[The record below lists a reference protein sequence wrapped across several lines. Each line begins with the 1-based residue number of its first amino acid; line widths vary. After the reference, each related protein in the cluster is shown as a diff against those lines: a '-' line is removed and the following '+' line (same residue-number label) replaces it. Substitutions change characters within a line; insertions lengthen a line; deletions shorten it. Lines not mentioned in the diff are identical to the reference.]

1 MNKSI
6 SKKNQQLRIGL
17 VVIITALSPL
27 TLINSASADK
37 GYRYWGYFQAA
48 PGSNT
53 WVAAMTGPT
62 VELKDGAVEGHSFSI
77 SNAEVPAVA
86 PSSTADFATLCAD
99 TPAAA
104 GKIRVGLVINFGE
117 ANIAPSGEVP
127 PKAIS
132 TCALVKSGATGVDVL
147 NTAVTVR
154 NDSSGLLCGIEG
166 YPATECAPEV
176 DMPIAQAV
184 ATGEN
189 PSDLSSTDEFSF
201 APTLA
206 VALAAL
212 FGILLTVAIKKRKQ
226 L

>member
-6 SKKNQQLRIGL
+6 SKKNQQIRIGL

>member
-176 DMPIAQAV
+176 DMPIVQAV
-184 ATGEN
+184 AIGEN
-189 PSDLSSTDEFSF
+189 PSDLASTDEFSF

>member
-6 SKKNQQLRIGL
+6 NNKNKQIRIGL
-17 VVIITALSPL
+17 VVIITALTPL

-176 DMPIAQAV
+176 DMPIVQAV
-184 ATGEN
+184 AIGEN

>member
-1 MNKSI
+1 MNRLSN
-6 SKKNQQLRIGL
+6 KKNHRIRIGL
-17 VVIITALSPL
+17 VVIITALSPV

-48 PGSNT
+48 PGSNN

-77 SNAEVPAVA
+77 SNADVPAVA
-86 PSSTADFATLCAD
+86 PSGSADFATLCAD

-127 PKAIS
+127 PKTIS
-132 TCALVKSGATGVDVL
+132 ACALVKSGATGVDVL

-189 PSDLSSTDEFSF
+189 QGDLASANEFSF

>member
-132 TCALVKSGATGVDVL
+132 TCALVNSGATGVDVL

>member
-6 SKKNQQLRIGL
+6 SKKNQQIRIGL

-48 PGSNT
+48 PESNN

-86 PSSTADFATLCAD
+86 PSSNADFATLCAD
-99 TPAAA
+99 TPSAA

>member
-6 SKKNQQLRIGL
+6 SKKNQQIRIGL

-48 PGSNT
+48 PESNN

>member
-6 SKKNQQLRIGL
+6 NNKNKQIRIGL
-17 VVIITALSPL
+17 VVIITARTPL

>member
-1 MNKSI
+1 MNKLSI
-6 SKKNQQLRIGL
+6 KRKQRLRISL

-48 PGSNT
+48 PGSNN

-77 SNAEVPAVA
+77 SNADVPAVA
-86 PSSTADFATLCAD
+86 PSANADFATLCAN

-104 GKIRVGLVINFGE
+104 GKIRVGLVINFGDV
-117 ANIAPSGEVP
+117 IFAPAGETP
-127 PKAIS
+127 PKTIS
-132 TCALVKSGATGVDVL
+132 SCALVKTGATGVDVL
-147 NTAVTVR
+147 NTAVEVR

-184 ATGEN
+184 ATSEN
-189 PSDLSSTDEFSF
+189 EVNQTSADEFSF

-212 FGILLTVAIKKRKQ
+212 FGILLAVAIKKRKQ

>member
-6 SKKNQQLRIGL
+6 NNKNKQIRIGL
-17 VVIITALSPL
+17 VVIITALTPL